1 MTTMAMG
8 LGLTLEATCRM
19 EDLLRAIR
27 VVVPHVGKEKDGGG
41 VERVRVVVDLVMM
54 HLVLLATCRD
64 TSVMAVVPLVD
75 ATETLDGSGSP
86 VQEGE
91 LDLTAGALR
100 VFPAVFEK
108 TSADTARLE
117 LGLARRTLQVTDVS
131 GLIEGRTVRV
141 HASSEW
147 TGDEGERVCAARA
160 VLAVCGEPL
169 AASGSVVLPAGALR
183 SWAASARVMGGLPM
197 RVTTQGHALV
207 AAGALEDLTGMAV
220 LGTAGVLGAG
230 EIPLGEVAYDGPGMA
245 ALMGLLLDGEP
256 AGGEPARDREH
267 TLVTEISSWLR
278 EQPSRQASAPSA
290 PSADGADDVDGP
302 QGGDAA

>member
-41 VERVRVVVDLVMM
+41 VERIRVVMDTELMR
-54 HLVLLATCRD
+54 LALLATCEMS
-64 TSVMAVVPLVD
+64 SVVVLLPLLEADEVLD
-75 ATETLDGSGSP
+75 ADGRP
-86 VQEGE
+86 VVEAD
-91 LDLTAGALR
+91 LDLTAPAAK
-100 VFPAVFEK
+100 VFPAVFER
-108 TSADTARLE
+108 TNAETARLE
-117 LGLARRTLQVTDVS
+117 VDLGRRTLQVTDIS
-131 GLIEGRTVRV
+131 GLLEGRTVRV

-147 TGDEGERVCAARA
+147 TGDEGERVCAAQA
-160 VLAVCGEPL
+160 VMAVCQQPV
-169 AASGSVVLPAGALR
+169 AASGSVMLPATTLR
-183 SWAASARVMGGLPM
+183 SWAASARAMGALPL

-207 AAGALEDLTGMAV
+207 AAGALEDLAGLTV
-220 LGTAGVLGAG
+220 LGQTMIMGAGDAPLGA
-230 EIPLGEVAYDGPGMA
+230 PAYDGPGVA

-267 TLVTEISSWLR
+267 SLVTEISSWLR
-278 EQPSRQASAPSA
+278 EQPSHANSAPSA
-290 PSADGADDVDGP
+290 SSADGADDVDGP